1 MILAINTST
10 LQFSMA
16 LMAEDE
22 TVLGEFSVSKE
33 KGHFGGLMPALDSL
47 VTTTESDIH
56 ELKAL
61 VVAIGPGSFT
71 GLRVGL
77 STAKGLCHALE
88 VPIIGISSLK
98 ALASQASTSHL
109 PVTPLIDSRKGEFF
123 TAQFVWNNGHGLI
136 RSREDTCLK
145 FEDFPSAFKEKTL
158 FIGNDFNRQAPLI
171 EETLGHRALLAP
183 AHLWIPR
190 ASAVGYLGLNRFL
203 GSDFDNAQDLNPLY
217 LRPPDI
223 RPNRTPA
230 QCIDKETQIR

>member
-16 LMAEDE
+16 LMTDDE
-22 TVLGEFSVSKE
+22 TVLGEFSVSKG

-47 VTTTESDIH
+47 LTTTRSDIH
-56 ELKAL
+56 DLRA
-61 VVAIGPGSFT
+61 VIVAIGPGSFT

-98 ALASQASTSHL
+98 ALASQIPNAH
-109 PVTPLIDSRKGEFF
+109 PPITPIIDSRKEEFF
-123 TAQFVWNNGHGLI
+123 TAQFVWNAGHGLT
-136 RSREDTCLK
+136 RRMEDTCLK
-145 FEDFPSAFKEKTL
+145 FGEFPSAFKEKTL
-158 FIGNDFNRQAPLI
+158 FIGNNFTRQAPLI

-183 AHLWIPR
+183 AHFWIPR
-190 ASAVGYLGLNRFL
+190 ASAVGYLGLKRFYV
-203 GSDFDNAQDLNPLY
+203 SDFDNAQDLNPLY

-223 RPNRTPA
+223 RPNRNPA
-230 QCIDKETQIR
+230 

>member
-22 TVLGEFSVSKE
+22 TVLGEFSVSKG

-47 VTTTESDIH
+47 LTATRSDIH
-56 ELKAL
+56 DLKAL

-98 ALASQASTSHL
+98 ALASQIPTSH
-109 PVTPLIDSRKGEFF
+109 PPITPIIDSRKGEFF
-123 TAQFVWNNGHGLI
+123 TAQFVWNNGHGLT
-136 RSREDTCLK
+136 RSMEDKCLK
-145 FEDFPSAFKEKTL
+145 FGDFPSAFKEKTL
-158 FIGNDFNRQAPLI
+158 FIGNNFNRQAPLL

-183 AHLWIPR
+183 AHFWIPR
-190 ASAVGYLGLNRFL
+190 ASAVGYLGLKRYHISN
-203 GSDFDNAQDLNPLY
+203 FDNPQDLNPLY

-223 RPNRTPA
+223 RPNRNPA
-230 QCIDKETQIR
+230 

>member
-1 MILAINTST
+1 
-10 LQFSMA
+10 MA

-22 TVLGEFSVSKE
+22 TVLGEFSVSKG

-47 VTTTESDIH
+47 LTTTRSDIH
-56 ELKAL
+56 DLKAV

-98 ALASQASTSHL
+98 ALASQIPNSH
-109 PVTPLIDSRKGEFF
+109 PPITPIIDSRKEEFF
-123 TAQFVWNNGHGLI
+123 IAQFVWNDGHGLI
-136 RSREDTCLK
+136 RSMDDTCLK
-145 FEDFPSAFKEKTL
+145 FGDFSSAFKEKTL
-158 FIGNDFNRQAPLI
+158 FIGNNFNHQAPLI

-183 AHLWIPR
+183 AHFWIPR
-190 ASAVGYLGLNRFL
+190 ASAVGYLGLKRFHV
-203 GSDFDNAQDLNPLY
+203 SDFDNEQDLNPLY

-223 RPNRTPA
+223 RPNR
-230 QCIDKETQIR
+230 

>member
-22 TVLGEFSVSKE
+22 TVLGEFSVSKG
-33 KGHFGGLMPALDSL
+33 KGHFGELMPALDSL
-47 VTTTESDIH
+47 LTTTRSDIH
-56 ELKAL
+56 DLKAV

-98 ALASQASTSHL
+98 ALASQIPNSH
-109 PVTPLIDSRKGEFF
+109 PPITPIIDSRKEEFF
-123 TAQFVWNNGHGLI
+123 IAQFVWNDGHGLT
-136 RSREDTCLK
+136 RSMDDTCLK
-145 FEDFPSAFKEKTL
+145 FGDFPSAFKEKTL
-158 FIGNDFNRQAPLI
+158 FIGNNFNHQAPLI

-183 AHLWIPR
+183 AHFWIPR
-190 ASAVGYLGLNRFL
+190 ASAVGYLGLKRFHV
-203 GSDFDNAQDLNPLY
+203 SDFDNAQDLNPLY

-223 RPNRTPA
+223 RPNRNPA
-230 QCIDKETQIR
+230 